1 MKPKGITIN
10 PAEKRTFKSKF
21 SGYLCRPKQKT
32 YFMSRHFFNI
42 VLLLFT
48 IVLFVVSSCRK
59 DDPIDT
65 SPSLKLSFST
75 DTLIFDTVFSTIGS
89 VTQTLKVYN
98 PSDKKIKI
106 SSIYLAGGGTSR
118 YALNVDGTAGTSF
131 QDVEIAGNDSLWVFV
146 RVTIDPGAGN
156 LPFIVTDSIFFET
169 NGNEQDIDLVAW
181 GQNARFIL
189 WDTDRPNLPKYKI
202 VAGEGVDTTWTS
214 DLPIVIYG
222 YAVVDSTGSLTIN
235 AGTKIYFH
243 KGSGL
248 WIYKGGS
255 LKVQGTIDEPVYFDS
270 DRLESF
276 YSDLPG
282 QWDRIW
288 LNEGSVNNEI
298 NYAVIRN
305 GFIGIQAETLNEY
318 MGNQLNLTN
327 TIIENMSGAGILTRY
342 YLIASYNCVIANC
355 GQYAVALTLGGSY
368 DFRHTT
374 IANYWNYNYR
384 QTPSVLLNNYVVD
397 QQGVTYAY
405 PFSAHFANTII
416 YGNQSNEFYIDK
428 NTEEEFTAVFDHCLL
443 RTEEDISNTEMYI
456 DCLKNLDPKFVEY
469 ATNNYE
475 LDTLSP
481 AIDAG
486 SMEIANTVPVD
497 IKGVDRTQSPDLGAY
512 ERVQPSEKDEL

>member
-1 MKPKGITIN
+1 
-10 PAEKRTFKSKF
+10 
-21 SGYLCRPKQKT
+21 
-32 YFMSRHFFNI
+32 MSRHFLNV
-42 VLLLFT
+42 VLLSFVM
-48 IVLFVVSSCRK
+48 VLLAVSSCKK
-59 DDPIDT
+59 DDIIDT
-65 SPSLKLSFST
+65 SPSLKLNFSA

-89 VTQTLKVYN
+89 ATQVLKVYN
-98 PSDKKIKI
+98 PSDKKVKI
-106 SSIYLAGGGTSR
+106 SRIYLAGGGVSR
-118 YALNVDGTAGTSF
+118 YAMNVDGVAGTSF
-131 QDVEIAGNDSLWVFV
+131 DDVEIGGNDSLWVFV
-146 RVTIDPGAGN
+146 RVTINPGDGD

-169 NGNEQDIDLVAW
+169 NGNEQDVDLVAW

-202 VAGEGVDTTWTS
+202 VAGEGVDTTWTA

-255 LKVQGTIDEPVYFDS
+255 LKVMGTMDEPVLFDS

-305 GFIGIQAETLNEY
+305 GFIGIQAETLQEY

-327 TIIENMSGAGILTRY
+327 TIIENMSGAGVLTRY

-368 DFRHTT
+368 DFRQTT

-405 PFSAHFANTII
+405 PFSANFANTII
-416 YGNQSNEFYIDK
+416 YGNQQNEFLIDK
-428 NTEEEFTAVFDHCLL
+428 NDGEEFTSIFDHCLL
-443 RTEEDISNTEMYI
+443 RTQEDISNGDMYI
-456 DCLKNLDPKFVEY
+456 NCLKNQDPKFVDY

-486 SMEIANTVPVD
+486 SIEIANTVPVD
-497 IKGVDRTQSPDLGAY
+497 IKGVSRTESPDLGAY
-512 ERVQPSEKDEL
+512 EWVPAGKK